1 VAEREGIARVVAA
14 LCYGE
19 RVAGFRAAEAAAL
32 APDARGRQHQE
43 QVAAKERHSAELLEY
58 RLAEIGS
65 PDQQD
70 AFRPFF
76 DAFFERTIPEDW
88 VEAQTFHYVGDAMVR
103 DFAEVL
109 VPTLDPISAE
119 LVRSA
124 LSDRDGQEA
133 FALDEL
139 TRRME
144 EEPAARERV
153 AAYARRIIGEALT
166 QTRRALDETD
176 ALGQLLGGADQEK
189 RMLLEVLERH
199 RVRLDRLGIES
210 VDEPQEE
217 QE

>member
-1 VAEREGIARVVAA
+1 MIAA

-19 RVAGFRAAEAAAL
+19 RVAGRRAAEAASL

-43 QVAAKERHSAELLEY
+43 QVAAKERHSADLLEF

-65 PDQQD
+65 PGLQD

-76 DAFFERTIPEDW
+76 DAFFDRTQPRDW
-88 VEAQTFHYVGDAMVR
+88 IEAVTFHYVGDAMVR

-124 LSDRDGQEA
+124 LSDRDAQEA

-139 TRRME
+139 TRHME
-144 EEPAARERV
+144 EEPASRTRI
-153 AAYARRIIGEALT
+153 AAYARKVIGEALT
-166 QTRRALDETD
+166 QTRKALNETD
-176 ALGQLLGGADQEK
+176 ALSELLGGLEQEK
-189 RMLLEVLERH
+189 RLLLEVLERH
-199 RVRLDRLGIES
+199 RVRLDRLGIEA
-210 VDEPQEE
+210 VDDPAD
-217 QE
+217 

>member
-1 VAEREGIARVVAA
+1 MIAA

-19 RVAGFRAAEAAAL
+19 RVAGRRAAEAAAL

-43 QVAAKERHSAELLEY
+43 QVAAKERHSADLLEF

-65 PDQQD
+65 PGLQD

-76 DAFFERTIPEDW
+76 DAFFDRTKPDDW
-88 VEAQTFHYVGDAMVR
+88 IEAVTFHYVGDAMVR

-124 LSDRDGQEA
+124 LSDRDAQEA

-139 TRRME
+139 TRHME
-144 EEPAARERV
+144 EQPASRQRI
-153 AAYARRIIGEALT
+153 AAYARRVIGEALT
-166 QTRRALDETD
+166 QTRRALNETD
-176 ALGQLLGGADQEK
+176 ALSELLGGAEPEK
-189 RMLLEVLERH
+189 RLLLEVLERH
-199 RVRLDRLGIES
+199 RVRLDRLGIEP
-210 VDEPQEE
+210 VDEPQE
-217 QE
+217 

>member
-1 VAEREGIARVVAA
+1 MIAA

-19 RVAGFRAAEAAAL
+19 RVAGRRAAEAAAL

-43 QVAAKERHSAELLEY
+43 QVAARERHSADLLEF

-65 PDQQD
+65 PGLQD

-76 DAFFERTIPEDW
+76 DAFFDRTEPQDW
-88 VEAQTFHYVGDAMVR
+88 VEAVTFHYVGDAMVR

-124 LSDRDGQEA
+124 LSDRDAQEA

-139 TRRME
+139 TRYME
-144 EEPAARERV
+144 EEPASRQRI

-176 ALGQLLGGADQEK
+176 ALSVLLGGAEEEK

-199 RVRLDRLGIES
+199 RVRLDRLGIEP
-210 VDEPQEE
+210 VDEPLE
-217 QE
+217 